1 MDEKILKGLKEN
13 FAVSL
18 KTIDVQQ
25 KNIHMLKARITQLE
39 EISESRRLRI
49 TALEVINKSPG
60 EALEEVY
67 KSK

>member
-1 MDEKILKGLKEN
+1 MDRRILKGLKAN

-18 KTIDVQQ
+18 KTIDMQE
-25 KNIHMLKARITQLE
+25 KNIHMLKARITPLE

-49 TALEVINKSPG
+49 ASLEVINKSLG